1 MTSANF
7 QPGPSYANEPTQTH
21 ALRSGP
27 SSGGRP
33 TQTSTEFFAET
44 FLESLT
50 TGDLKALSN
59 IIDADPFMNGGRGQ
73 EGSTPVVA
81 NSMEYQMLVQRYVDG
96 KVHGTQSDQSPLSP
110 DASKAFEMLA
120 SWYRLYRRA
129 FSDAS
134 ETESLKNIF
143 GYLKDTM
150 GGEMKWGICLKADPS
165 GAVQA
170 AFSGQVLEATV
181 TKPDGRETKV
191 PFAWGE
197 HVFVDSNQRGAGLG
211 RETVAGFEEQFSR
224 IFGKVSVVVI
234 EVDNAFGIL
243 DRKAPENAS
252 FFNHEDLA
260 TQRSLWTDPEG
271 QNMAM
276 NPFER
281 LRAWSKLGFQMITVE
296 RANLKRGENRVAMPY
311 NQVPLDA
318 GGEPC
323 ETLVLAARISD
334 PAVRK
339 NIEDGK
345 WTVREFNSMSGAMQ
359 ETINED
365 YRGVPTFMAAQAE
378 VGMLRGED
386 NARVKLVDF
395 LTEDKKNLNPE
406 ALAIMARTADEKL
419 TEEWL
424 ATN

>member
-1 MTSANF
+1 
-7 QPGPSYANEPTQTH
+7 
-21 ALRSGP
+21 
-27 SSGGRP
+27 
-33 TQTSTEFFAET
+33 
-44 FLESLT
+44 
-50 TGDLKALSN
+50 
-59 IIDADPFMNGGRGQ
+59 
-73 EGSTPVVA
+73 
-81 NSMEYQMLVQRYVDG
+81 
-96 KVHGTQSDQSPLSP
+96 
-110 DASKAFEMLA
+110 
-120 SWYRLYRRA
+120 
-129 FSDAS
+129 
-134 ETESLKNIF
+134 
-143 GYLKDTM
+143 
-150 GGEMKWGICLKADPS
+150 
-165 GAVQA
+165 
-170 AFSGQVLEATV
+170 
-181 TKPDGRETKV
+181 
-191 PFAWGE
+191 
-197 HVFVDSNQRGAGLG
+197 
-211 RETVAGFEEQFSR
+211 
-224 IFGKVSVVVI
+224 
-234 EVDNAFGIL
+234 
-243 DRKAPENAS
+243 
-252 FFNHEDLA
+252 
-260 TQRSLWTDPEG
+260 
-271 QNMAM
+271 MAM